1 MNEELS
7 YAEMLEIP
15 VETVTVNRREKKRRA
30 KEDIAEQVV
39 DTVNDRVE
47 TADPAYAESRPIERE
62 AVPDRRAKRARRIL
76 WGEFAAACALCAT
89 IFLTN
94 IFMTDSAINTFVRGL
109 WNGTADT
116 ADTRTYADFT
126 LSPVVNQFSDVE
138 LAVSDTGV
146 LSFTAACSVYAPCE
160 GEVVAVNGDAETG
173 YTVELRHSDLF
184 STVMSGLT
192 DVYFAE
198 GETVRSNVPLAYTD
212 GTHPV
217 RVTFYEEG
225 SLLDCVTVEGGDAC
239 LELSASDSA
248 SIPCFWRRG
257 WCPSLRAICSSFSP
271 PPLPRSNTSAPMPWS
286 RAATDLRSIGSSS
299 CRTAPS
305 CRGTSRASADGRSC
319 LCCWRG
325 RSPTR

>member
-47 TADPAYAESRPIERE
+47 SSDPAYAESRPIERE
-62 AVPDRRAKRARRIL
+62 AAPDKRTRRARRIL
-76 WGEFAAACALCAT
+76 WGEFAAACVLCAT

-109 WNGTADT
+109 WSGDADT
-116 ADTRTYADFT
+116 ADTRTYQDFT

-138 LAVSDTGV
+138 LTVSDTGV

-160 GEVVAVNGDAETG
+160 GEVAAVNGDAENG
-173 YTVELRHSDLF
+173 YTIEIRHSDNF
-184 STVMSGLT
+184 STVMSGLSN
-192 DVYFAE
+192 VYFAE

-225 SLLDCVTVEGGDAC
+225 SLLDCVTVDGGTLA
-239 LELSASDSA
+239 
-248 SIPCFWRRG
+248 
-257 WCPSLRAICSSFSP
+257 
-271 PPLPRSNTSAPMPWS
+271 WS
-286 RAATDLRSIGSSS
+286 
-299 CRTAPS
+299 
-305 CRGTSRASADGRSC
+305 
-319 LCCWRG
+319 
-325 RSPTR
+325 